1 MSSIIRRG
9 YGEDA
14 YATGRFILD
23 RARALGLSRTDLVR
37 RLRYSNISN
46 GRKALTHLLVHG
58 LMPPLIRRNL
68 AAALEVDQDLIDQI
82 TRTDSLH
89 ERGPRS
95 RQIALRPIP
104 SPIMFT
110 ENQLVL
116 HRIIVENGPYMLKEY
131 RSFVDADY
139 TGTER
144 ASAMLGAEFVGYLQ
158 RYFIGWKLMQRI
170 EAHPIP
176 YRAGDYKIVH
186 YVLSFV
192 TDADAATVASHLRQ
206 KSYLF
211 NFRYRRFVRGR

>member
-1 MSSIIRRG
+1 MDRV
-9 YGEDA
+9 
-14 YATGRFILD
+14 LD
-23 RARALGLSRTDLVR
+23 RLRSALF
-37 RLRYSNISN
+37 
-46 GRKALTHLLVHG
+46 LL
-58 LMPPLIRRNL
+58 
-68 AAALEVDQDLIDQI
+68 QF
-82 TRTDSLH
+82 
-89 ERGPRS
+89 
-95 RQIALRPIP
+95 
-104 SPIMFT
+104 MFT

-131 RSFVDADY
+131 RSFVDVDY

-158 RYFIGWKLMQRI
+158 RYFVGWKLMQRI
-170 EAHPIP
+170 ETHPIP